1 MSGNKISIT
10 RALVEVKTLEERI
23 NRATSTSVFY
33 AASVKGKIVGGSAKN
48 QTDADFEKEAKSAVQ
63 SIFDMIKRRSDL
75 KREIAISNASTK
87 VSIAG
92 EEMTVQ
98 EAIER
103 KNSIHFYKDLL
114 HTLESQYRSVSAVA
128 NSRNERAENSAKEIL
143 SSKAELTEDVI
154 VTVRKQMVDEQLT
167 TVVGQKMDIEK
178 LSSDITDFLSEVD
191 FALSESN
198 AITHIEV

>member
-23 NRATSTSVFY
+23 TRAINASPFY
-33 AASVKGKIVGGSAKN
+33 AVSVKGKIVGGNAKN
-48 QTDADFEKEAKSAVQ
+48 QTDEVFEKEASASVQ
-63 SIFDMIKRRSDL
+63 SILDMIKRRSDL
-75 KREIAISNASTK
+75 KREIATSNASTK
-87 VSIAG
+87 VVISG

-103 KNSIHFYKDLL
+103 KNSIHLSNSLL
-114 HTLESQYRSVSAVA
+114 HTRESQYRSVSAIA
-128 NSRNERAENSAKEIL
+128 NSRNEKAENSAKEIL

-154 VTVRKQMVDEQLT
+154 ATVRKQMVDEQLA

-178 LSSDITDFLSEVD
+178 LASGITDFLSEVD